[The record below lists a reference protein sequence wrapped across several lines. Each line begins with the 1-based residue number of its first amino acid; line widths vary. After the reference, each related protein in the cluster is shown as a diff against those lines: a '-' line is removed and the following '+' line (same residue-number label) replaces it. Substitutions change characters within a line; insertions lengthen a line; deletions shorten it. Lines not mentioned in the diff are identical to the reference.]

1 MAYVGNPV
9 DTQNTFQSP
18 VGKRFNG
25 DGSTTAFTLDVAPGN
40 VLDIEVFVGN
50 VRQDPNSAYTLSGTT
65 LTFTGAPPSGTNN
78 IYVVHQAKSV
88 GTIDVPVGGVAAGSL
103 ATSVLT
109 GQTDIGGAIAD
120 ADLFLVD
127 DGAGG
132 TLRKTAASRI
142 KTYVGDTGKVLQVVT
157 ATDVTERSTTST
169 SFSDITGL
177 SVAITPSATSSKV
190 LVMCTTTGYSGN
202 TVAKSEYTLLRGS
215 TNLSSTDVIARI
227 FGANDIQSSIT
238 MIVLD
243 SPSTTS
249 ATTYKAQFRR
259 SGGSGTAIAQQNNTL
274 GTITVMEI
282 GA

>member
-1 MAYVGNPV
+1 
-9 DTQNTFQSP
+9 
-18 VGKRFNG
+18 
-25 DGSTTAFTLDVAPGN
+25 
-40 VLDIEVFVGN
+40 
-50 VRQDPNSAYTLSGTT
+50 
-65 LTFTGAPPSGTNN
+65 
-78 IYVVHQAKSV
+78 AKSV
-88 GTIDVPVGGVAAGSL
+88 GTIDVPAGGVAAGSL